1 MCSAIVAR
9 ITKKIKTMER
19 TINHLL
25 STGEI
30 DKAMTLMSTNN
41 ERAEEALRE
50 YNPACHAINQRHDKP
65 IFDKS
70 GHLKRWV
77 KRWKLPID
85 YPRYINEIALV
96 FIYGRPVVWRQ
107 VSEGTD
113 QAFLRFENLMK
124 RLHFNA
130 RIREC
135 KRLAGAETQS
145 AMLFI
150 PYRNKQGVADC
161 RLRVLAKSK
170 GDDIYVAWDHFGCIN
185 AFAWGYNT
193 YSMEGTTIRHLDF
206 FTDQRIYH
214 AVDEEEGWKVTE
226 EDNII
231 GKIPVVLFEQEKEW
245 AGVEPLIEREEY
257 IASRNADTNDYFS
270 DPMLILDADII
281 KNMPEKN
288 DENKTLVKQGGS
300 AEAAASYLTWDNAP
314 ENKQKEIEWLQNHI
328 LSKTFTPNIDFDN
341 MKSLSNV
348 SGKALKQLMVL
359 ADIKAA
365 RHKEKHDELLDRFT
379 NICIALIANVLDV
392 SLKQQCDALVIAHEF
407 QPPFDD

>member
-1 MCSAIVAR
+1 
-9 ITKKIKTMER
+9 ME
-19 TINHLL
+19 TIISSLL
-25 STGEI
+25 AEGDI
-30 DKAMTLMSTNN
+30 NKALTLMDN
-41 ERAEEALRE
+41 RADLADAALRE
-50 YNPACHAINQRHDKP
+50 YNPASHGINKRQDKP
-65 IFDKS
+65 VFDKN
-70 GHLKRWV
+70 GNLKRWV

-96 FIYGRPVVWRQ
+96 FIYGRPVIWRQ
-107 VSEGTD
+107 ISQGTD
-113 QAFLRFENLMK
+113 EAFNRFTLLLRQ
-124 RLHFNA
+124 LHFDA
-130 RIREC
+130 KIREC

-145 AMLFI
+145 AMLFL
-150 PYRNKQGVADC
+150 PYRNKKGRADC
-161 RLRVLAKSK
+161 RLRILAKSK
-170 GDDIYVAWDHFGCIN
+170 GDDIYVAWDHFGCLR

-193 YSMEGTTIRHLDF
+193 LNAEGTTVRHIDF
-206 FTDQRIYH
+206 YTDESVFHTIATDAGHEVRRE
-214 AVDEEEGWKVTE
+214 VNV
-226 EDNII
+226 I
-231 GKIPVVLFEQEKEW
+231 GKIPVVLFRQEKEW

-281 KNMPEKN
+281 KNMPDKN
-288 DENKTLVKQGGS
+288 DENKTLVKRGGT

-365 RHKEKHDELLDRFT
+365 RHKEIHDELLDRFC
-379 NICIALIANVLDV
+379 NLCVALIANVLDIA
-392 SLKQQCDALVIAHEF
+392 LRTQCERLVIEHEF